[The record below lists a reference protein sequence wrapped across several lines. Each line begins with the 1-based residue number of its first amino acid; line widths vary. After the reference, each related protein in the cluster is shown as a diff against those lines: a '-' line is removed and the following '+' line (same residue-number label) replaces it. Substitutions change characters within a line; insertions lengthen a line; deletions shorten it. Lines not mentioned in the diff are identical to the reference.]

1 MMAKNYKIKRYKRIY
16 RGKRSAGSLILR
28 GALAAAV
35 FIVAFVGYNAYGPIR
50 DYFSGALAAASHSA
64 QSEAEPAPPP
74 ADTPEAEPEPEP
86 PVPSDVR
93 ALYLTNAQVR
103 DSAGLD
109 QLLDRLTRTEINA
122 VLFDLK
128 DQQGN
133 ILYRSDLDLVAQSG
147 AQAENAYDLAALCQK
162 LREKNLIPIGR
173 LNAFRDPIAP
183 SRIPDAGIK
192 YMNTEILW
200 LDNAADQGGMP
211 WLNPYS
217 DLARAYVIDIATE
230 SVSLG
235 VGRILLDNVSFP
247 TGYGQEYASYGPTAD
262 GVTRSDALSVFLD
275 QIDRQV
281 RDKGGDVSVY
291 ISGLAALGA
300 NNTYYG
306 SNPLALA
313 NDNVTIG
320 VMPAQFGDGFT
331 LESFSLE
338 APVLDPR
345 GTVDSLLKFI
355 APDVAGK
362 NVTVLVQAYP
372 APYTIENNKMY
383 TVDDINAQIGAA
395 SQNGIISYII
405 YSPDGSYP
413 QPDV

>member
-1 MMAKNYKIKRYKRIY
+1 MAKNYKIKRYNRIY
-16 RGKRSAGSLILR
+16 RSKRSTGSLVLR
-28 GALAAAV
+28 GAMIAAV
-35 FIVAFVGYNAYGPIR
+35 FVVVFVGYNAYGPVR
-50 DYFSGALAAASHSA
+50 DYFSGALAAASRNA
-64 QSEAEPAPPP
+64 QSEAEPEPAPPP
-74 ADTPEAEPEPEP
+74 VSEPEPKSEP
-86 PVPSDVR
+86 SVPADVR
-93 ALYLTNAQVR
+93 ATYLPTAQIQ
-103 DSAGLD
+103 DTAGLD
-109 QLLDRLTRTEINA
+109 ILLDKLTRTEINA

-128 DQQGN
+128 DQRGN
-133 ILYRSDLDLVAQSG
+133 VLYRSNLDLVAQSG
-147 AQAENAYDLAALCQK
+147 AQVENAYDLPALCAK
-162 LREKNLIPIGR
+162 LKEKNLIPIGR

-200 LDNAADQGGMP
+200 LDNAADAGGMP

-217 DLARAYVIDIATE
+217 DLARAYIIDIASE
-230 SVSLG
+230 CVSMG

-247 TGYGQEYASYGPTAD
+247 TGYGQEYASYGPTAE
-262 GVTRSDALSVFLD
+262 GVTRSEALSVFLD
-275 QIDRQV
+275 QIDQQV
-281 RDKGGDVSVY
+281 RAAGGDTSVY

-338 APVLDPR
+338 APVLDPY

-355 APDVAGK
+355 APDITGK

-372 APYTIENNKMY
+372 ASYTIENNKMY

-395 SQNGIISYII
+395 FQNGVISYII
-405 YSPDGSYP
+405 YSPDGTYP
-413 QPDV
+413 HSES

>member
-1 MMAKNYKIKRYKRIY
+1 MC
-16 RGKRSAGSLILR
+16 
-28 GALAAAV
+28 
-35 FIVAFVGYNAYGPIR
+35 IR
-50 DYFSGALAAASHSA
+50 DS
-64 QSEAEPAPPP
+64 
-74 ADTPEAEPEPEP
+74 
-86 PVPSDVR
+86 
-93 ALYLTNAQVR
+93 
-103 DSAGLD
+103 
-109 QLLDRLTRTEINA
+109 QLLDELTRTEINA

-133 ILYRSDLDLVAQSG
+133 ILYRSDLDLVAQTG
-147 AQAENAYDLAALCQK
+147 AQSENAYDLGVLCQK
-162 LREKNLIPIGR
+162 LKEKNLIPIGR

-217 DLARAYVIDIATE
+217 DLARAYIIDIATE

-247 TGYGQEYASYGPTAD
+247 TGYGQEYASYGPTAE

-275 QIDRQV
+275 QIDQQV
-281 RDKGGDVSVY
+281 QAKGGDVSVY

-306 SNPLALA
+306 SNPLAIA

-372 APYTIENNKMY
+372 ASYTIENNKMY

-395 SQNGIISYII
+395 SQNGVISYII

-413 QPDV
+413 QIDV